1 MTGFAMATDVRYE
14 VGFIVAWEGK
24 AAQSVLER
32 CLAVAAPPPEF
43 ALSASEKER
52 FPFCAELV
60 QEVTHCI
67 QVMLRVHLADGGNS
81 GQAAERKK
89 AIRPNWCC
97 KVPIRP

>member
-1 MTGFAMATDVRYE
+1 MATDVRCE
-14 VGFIVAWEGK
+14 VGWIVAWEGK

-32 CLAVAAPPPEF
+32 CLAVAAPPAKF
-43 ALSASEKER
+43 AVSYHEKR
-52 FPFCAELV
+52 GFPFCAELV

-67 QVMLRVHLADGGNS
+67 QVMLRVHLANGGNA

>member
-1 MTGFAMATDVRYE
+1 MATDIRNE

-24 AAQSVLER
+24 AAQSVLEI
-32 CLAVAAPPPEF
+32 CLAVATPPAKF
-43 ALSASEKER
+43 AVSTTERER

-97 KVPIRP
+97 KVPRRP